1 MSRVG
6 KKPIP
11 IQKEVQAVIKDN
23 VLNIKGPK
31 GKLDLKI
38 HPKIDIHADGNQI
51 LISIKE
57 NGKEAKSLH
66 GLYRALVANMV
77 KGVTTG
83 FEKTL
88 EIVGVGYRA
97 ELSGRDAIFHIG
109 YSHPVVF
116 TLPEGIDAVIEKTKV
131 TLKGIDKEK
140 LGRIAAKIRGFKKP
154 EPYKGKGIKYSDE
167 HIRRKAGK
175 TGAK

>member
-1 MSRVG
+1 MSRIG

-11 IQKEVQAVIKDN
+11 IQKEIQANIQGH

-31 GKLDLKI
+31 GKLELNI
-38 HPKIDIHADGNQI
+38 HPKIDIHLDHDQI
-51 LISIKE
+51 LVSIKE
-57 NGKEAKSLH
+57 NDKEAKSLH
-66 GLYRALVANMV
+66 GLYRALIANMV

-116 TLPEGIDAVIEKTKV
+116 TLPEGIDATIEKTKV

-140 LGRIAAKIRGFKKP
+140 VGRIAAKIRAFKKP
-154 EPYKGKGIKYSDE
+154 EPYKGKGIKYADE